1 MSSRPV
7 SHAATRPARHPV
19 RVLWTGLLG
28 LALLAV
34 TATALRAE
42 PLKLGAAVSEAVGVH
57 GMATA
62 ARLCG
67 FMTESDLNRVR
78 MRMDRVHAA
87 QLDTDERE
95 TYLILRSSDGFR
107 NQVFSKALGTAQTG
121 CTAELRQTWSE
132 VHASLVFADIAAQ
145 DNRAGVA
152 PSSTLQ

>member
-1 MSSRPV
+1 MSHHTALRSV
-7 SHAATRPARHPV
+7 RHPIRTLV
-19 RVLWTGLLG
+19 TGFLG
-28 LALLAV
+28 LVLMAGAV
-34 TATALRAE
+34 TAVRAE
-42 PLKLGAAVSEAVGVH
+42 PLKLGAAVGEAVGVH

-87 QLDTDERE
+87 QLGTDERE

-107 NQVFSKALGTAQTG
+107 NQVFSKALSTAQTG

-152 PSSTLQ
+152 PTESLQ

>member
-1 MSSRPV
+1 MSTRPV
-7 SHAATRPARHPV
+7 SKAAIRHPV
-19 RVLWTGLLG
+19 R
-28 LALLAV
+28 ALLAGAFGLV
-34 TATALRAE
+34 LLASAATAVRAE
-42 PLKLGAAVSEAVGVH
+42 PLKLGAAVGEAVGVH

-87 QLDTDERE
+87 QLGADERE
-95 TYLILRSSDGFR
+95 SYLILRSSDGFR
-107 NQVFSKALGTAQTG
+107 NQVFSKALGTAQSG

-145 DNRAGVA
+145 DNRAGVV
-152 PSSTLQ
+152 PTGTLQ

>member
-1 MSSRPV
+1 MSTRLV
-7 SHAATRPARHPV
+7 SKAAICHPV
-19 RVLWTGLLG
+19 R
-28 LALLAV
+28 ALLAGAFGLV
-34 TATALRAE
+34 LLASAATTVRAE
-42 PLKLGAAVSEAVGVH
+42 PLKLGAAVGEAVGVH

-87 QLDTDERE
+87 QLGADERE

-145 DNRAGVA
+145 DNRAGVVPTA
-152 PSSTLQ
+152 TLQ

>member
-1 MSSRPV
+1 MSTRLV
-7 SHAATRPARHPV
+7 SKAAIRHPV
-19 RVLWTGLLG
+19 R
-28 LALLAV
+28 ALLAGAFGLV
-34 TATALRAE
+34 LLASAATTVRAE
-42 PLKLGAAVSEAVGVH
+42 PLKLGAAVGEAVGVH

-87 QLDTDERE
+87 QLGADERE

-145 DNRAGVA
+145 DNRAGVVPTA
-152 PSSTLQ
+152 TLQ

>member
-1 MSSRPV
+1 MSTRLV
-7 SHAATRPARHPV
+7 SKAAIRHPV
-19 RVLWTGLLG
+19 R
-28 LALLAV
+28 ALLAGAFGLV
-34 TATALRAE
+34 LLASAATTVRAE
-42 PLKLGAAVSEAVGVH
+42 PLKLGAAVGEAVGVH

-87 QLDTDERE
+87 QLAADERE

-145 DNRAGVA
+145 DNRAGVVPTA
-152 PSSTLQ
+152 TLQ